1 MPSVFRRKLSALV
14 EIAVVSGH
22 VEEAR
27 TIAATA
33 AAIGFNIR
41 FRVSGPTNADTLE
54 LACSAGAVA
63 LIGSVAGISDPAR
76 ALANIGCVTIVS
88 GARILTGDYN
98 SKRSAIDDGMP
109 FALASGYARD
119 GAASMNPQFWLF
131 MACHALRMTVE
142 EAIVAT
148 TYNAACSLRLSH
160 VTGSLAPG
168 KAADICVMDVD
179 DYHELARRAGHHDIS
194 LVMRAGK
201 VVYRRQGPMLD

>member
-1 MPSVFRRKLSALV
+1 M

-27 TIAATA
+27 AMASAA

-41 FRVSGPTNADTLE
+41 FRVSGPAHADVLE

-63 LIGSVAGISDPAR
+63 LIGAIAGIGDPAR
-76 ALANIGCVTIVS
+76 ALASIGCVTIVS

-109 FALASGYARD
+109 FALASGYTRD
-119 GAASMNPQFWLF
+119 CTASMNPQFWLF
-131 MACHALRMTVE
+131 MACHALGMKIE
-142 EAIVAT
+142 EAIVAA

-168 KAADICVMDVD
+168 KAADICVMDVN
-179 DYHELARRAGHHDIS
+179 DYHELARRAGHHDVS

-201 VVYRRQGPMLD
+201 VVYRRQSPMVD